1 MAASSCMIL
10 FCFRRK
16 YALYRNKLCS
26 GVEVPVYPLY
36 QWAVVLLPE
45 IQLPKY
51 SGELLWAKHHIS
63 SPQSGGY
70 ICNLDGIFNAFL
82 AAQEADLAAAPLTRT
97 QPREEVVD
105 FTYPIMSAKMTVLI
119 RRDVEADTIE
129 DLIENTGG

>member
-1 MAASSCMIL
+1 M
-10 FCFRRK
+10 
-16 YALYRNKLCS
+16 
-26 GVEVPVYPLY
+26 
-36 QWAVVLLPE
+36 
-45 IQLPKY
+45 
-51 SGELLWAKHHIS
+51 
-63 SPQSGGY
+63 
-70 ICNLDGIFNAFL
+70 DGIFNAFL